1 MNNNPHPGDLWLVS
15 TNKDYKTISRV
26 MLIVSE
32 SEEQAMVETLMCTT
46 DLNLSSDKTL
56 LLNPENTALQ
66 FSIGI
71 HLDIFSILLA
81 DDVSF
86 NRRLGKI
93 SEKTFTQILEIIN
106 NSNSNML
113 QNFQVGEKIIYRS
126 DRRWLNK
133 KNEIALS
140 DLFSNN
146 ALSLIFD
153 NFDENWV
160 QLFELENQLK
170 IESTDFWDK
179 MIEDPIGFDLGNL
192 LSSRNLNILSM
203 SEKLKY
209 KDNYLYIDYELLVS

>member
-15 TNKDYKTISRV
+15 TNKDNKTISRV

-71 HLDIFSILLA
+71 HLDIFSILLV

-106 NSNSNML
+106 NSNSDML
-113 QNFQVGEKIIYRS
+113 NNFQVGEKIIYRS

-140 DLFSNN
+140 DLFSTN
-146 ALSLIFD
+146 ALSLIFE
-153 NFDENWV
+153 NFDENWI
-160 QLFELENQLK
+160 QLFELESQLK
-170 IESTDFWDK
+170 IESTEFWDK
-179 MIEDPIGFDLGNL
+179 MIVDPIGFDLGNL

>member
-71 HLDIFSILLA
+71 HLDIFSILLV

-106 NSNSNML
+106 NSNSDML
-113 QNFQVGEKIIYRS
+113 DNFQVGEKIIYRS

>member
-15 TNKDYKTISRV
+15 TNKDNKTISRV

-71 HLDIFSILLA
+71 HLDIFSILLV

-106 NSNSNML
+106 NSNSDML
-113 QNFQVGEKIIYRS
+113 NNFQVGEKIIYRS

>member
-71 HLDIFSILLA
+71 HLDIFSILLV

-106 NSNSNML
+106 NSNSDML
-113 QNFQVGEKIIYRS
+113 NNFQVGEKIIYRS